1 MIYNIIYYLIFL
13 IFLTILF
20 WVIED
25 STINKF
31 STKLVEVD
39 GQQYMLPDFTA
50 LEGDPK
56 VIKSVGSKLVCEAL
70 ESLTS
75 QKVKFN
81 RNIENSRSLLSGN
94 PLRVDCTD
102 ISNGIAAGYK
112 PYEFFTYKG
121 KDNINRDVYE
131 FYNRLALD
139 ASMKDSLGKQDIHY
153 IDVPYTVDK
162 CENVNGEL
170 NCSKFVEEGVRK
182 KRIRNYL
189 KNRLSQALG

>member
-1 MIYNIIYYLIFL
+1 MIYSIIYYLIFL

-31 STKLVEVD
+31 GTKLVEVD

-50 LEGDPK
+50 LEGDPRI
-56 VIKSVGSKLVCEAL
+56 IKSVGTKLVCDAL

-75 QKVKFN
+75 QKVKIN
-81 RNIENSRSLLSGN
+81 RNLEGSKSLLSGN
-94 PLRVDCTD
+94 PLKVDCLD
-102 ISNGIAAGYK
+102 IANGIAAGYK
-112 PYEFFTYKG
+112 PYEFYTYEG
-121 KDNINRDVYE
+121 KNNLNQDIYE

-139 ASMKDSLGKQDIHY
+139 ASMKDSLRKQDIHY

-162 CENVNGEL
+162 CENIKGEL
-170 NCSKFVEEGVRK
+170 KCSKFVDEGVRK
-182 KRIRNYL
+182 KRIRNFL
-189 KNRLSQALG
+189 KSKLAQALG